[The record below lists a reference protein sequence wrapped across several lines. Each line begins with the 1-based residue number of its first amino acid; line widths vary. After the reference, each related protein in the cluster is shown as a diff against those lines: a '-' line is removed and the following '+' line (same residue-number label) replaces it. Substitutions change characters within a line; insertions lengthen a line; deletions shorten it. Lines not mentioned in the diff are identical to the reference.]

1 MSEKHLVGRRQFI
14 LISAG
19 VAAEGIGISCGNRAW
34 PIDIQEA
41 ARKVGRIPRRTL
53 DRSGRE
59 VSVLVG
65 AATWSALAVEAGI
78 QCGVNYWHKSDKWNT
93 WNTESVPQAI
103 LKNRDAHYCE
113 VCCDRVR
120 GNHERG
126 VIDEEA
132 HYRFVKEALARTG
145 LGYFDDMQFHFGYHN
160 VAEIQNRGLIR
171 AYDRLKKEGLVRH
184 LCLSQHSYQGN
195 STVKDGE
202 PNYEILAAVM
212 NDGLYEHA
220 QFPFTFG
227 DNQPINDFVSK
238 AKTKGFGTTAMKTTG
253 GAGRMLDD
261 REFMKSFPAGT
272 TPHQALARWLTTQT
286 PLSCAVVQINNLD
299 EFVDTYSGAGKSLR
313 AEDSRAI
320 EMMCL
325 YADREV
331 CRLCNNCM
339 TRCEKGLPIAE
350 ILRYERY
357 ARDYHELER
366 ARGLYAK
373 LSLDAGECSACGAC
387 LPHCSQGLKIPE
399 KLRQAHRILS

>member
-19 VAAEGIGISCGNRAW
+19 VVVEGMGISCGGHASQNE
-34 PIDIQEA
+34 IQETV
-41 ARKVGRIPRRTL
+41 RKVGRIPRRRL

-59 VSVLVG
+59 VSALVG
-65 AATWSALAVEAGI
+65 AATWSAPAVEAGI
-78 QCGVNYWHKSDKWNT
+78 RCGVNYWHKSDKWDR
-93 WNTESVPQAI
+93 ESVPLAI
-103 LKNRDAHYCE
+103 LKDREAHYCE

-120 GNHERG
+120 GNHETG
-126 VIDEEA
+126 EIDEEA

-145 LGYFDDMQFHFGYHN
+145 LGYFDDMMFHFGYHN
-160 VAEIQNRGLIR
+160 VAEIQNRGFVR

-195 STVKDGE
+195 GKVKDGE
-202 PNYEILAAVM
+202 PNYEILTAVM

-220 QFPFTFG
+220 QFPFTYG
-227 DNQPINDFVSK
+227 DNQAINDFVSE

-253 GAGRMLDD
+253 GAGRMADD

-272 TPHQALARWLTTQT
+272 TPHHVLARWLTTQT
-286 PLSCAVVQINNLD
+286 SLSCAVIQINNLD
-299 EFVDTYSGAGKSLR
+299 QFVDTYSGAGKSMR

-320 EMMCL
+320 EMMRL

-331 CRLCNNCM
+331 CRLCNDCM

-357 ARDYHELER
+357 ARDYHELEH
-366 ARGLYAK
+366 ARQLYAK
-373 LSLDAGECSACGAC
+373 LELDAGECAACGAC
-387 LPHCSQGLKIPE
+387 LPHCPQGLRIPE
-399 KLRQAHRILS
+399 KLRETHRLFS